1 MPDFSVAEL
10 AGRVGGEV
18 SGDGTRRIRGVAT
31 LESAGPADLSLV
43 ANRKYL
49 PYVAATR
56 AAAVLVAQALED
68 RLPAE
73 LTRIR
78 VRDPHVALGEAIRLL
93 HPPTRHPTGIH
104 PTAVV
109 EDDVELGA
117 EVSVGP
123 FAVIEAGA
131 VLGDRVRIGPHSVVG
146 AGSRLGVD
154 TLLHPHV
161 TLYPGTVLGERCI
174 VHSGARLGSDGF
186 GYAWTGTEHR
196 KVPQVGGCRL
206 GDDVEIGANTTID
219 RGSIGDTRVG
229 QGTKIDNLVQL
240 GHNVRVGE
248 RAILISQVGIAGST
262 TVGDGAVLGGQVGV
276 GGHLEIGAGARV
288 GAQAGVTGDV
298 PAGETVSGYPAR
310 PHRLALR
317 AQAVTLRLPEI
328 LRRLRRLER
337 AHGIEDGQEADR

>member
-1 MPDFSVAEL
+1 
-10 AGRVGGEV
+10 
-18 SGDGTRRIRGVAT
+18 
-31 LESAGPADLSLV
+31 
-43 ANRKYL
+43 
-49 PYVAATR
+49 
-56 AAAVLVAQALED
+56 
-68 RLPAE
+68 
-73 LTRIR
+73 
-78 VRDPHVALGEAIRLL
+78 
-93 HPPTRHPTGIH
+93 
-104 PTAVV
+104 V

-146 AGSRLGVD
+146 AGSKLGVD